1 MAHGEG
7 TDPSLATRAHELYW
21 NSDQSVNSI
30 ADDLGLS
37 KGRLYEFV
45 HPLPAGVLC
54 AECGTELVYDTRTA
68 RERDLPT
75 CRFCRGAEGQ
85 ARPAAELASAGR
97 SGAPGGL
104 HAAGDPSRPSVPDSG
119 DPARVLGG
127 LLIGVA
133 AALLLV
139 RYFRR

>member
-1 MAHGEG
+1 MAYGEG

-37 KGRLYEFV
+37 KGGLYELV
-45 HPLPAGVLC
+45 HPSPTGVLC

-75 CRFCRGAEGQ
+75 CPFCRGAEGKP
-85 ARPAAELASAGR
+85 RP
-97 SGAPGGL
+97 
-104 HAAGDPSRPSVPDSG
+104 AAGDPNRPSAPDSG
-119 DPARVLGG
+119 YSARVLGG
-127 LLIGVA
+127 LLIGAA

-139 RYFRR
+139 RHFRR